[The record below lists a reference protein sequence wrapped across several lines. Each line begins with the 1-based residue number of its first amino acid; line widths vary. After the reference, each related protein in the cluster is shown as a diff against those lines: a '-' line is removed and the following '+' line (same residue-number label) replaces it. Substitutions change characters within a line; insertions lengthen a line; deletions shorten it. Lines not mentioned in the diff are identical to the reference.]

1 MGQTH
6 FLIYPTK
13 KMEGGE
19 DDYPGPESGIG
30 GINLNGRNVG
40 AVMVAPRDVDI
51 ASHSGCR
58 INIYVNSNVQ
68 GTCGSALLSCKV
80 KLRDPGVHLHIEDLK
95 MNRDEGSRQEEMRL
109 IKIGL
114 CLVCLFNVFLGFI
127 LLLSYWLRNNADS
140 T

>member
-1 MGQTH
+1 
-6 FLIYPTK
+6 
-13 KMEGGE
+13 MEGEE

-51 ASHSGCR
+51 ASQSGCR

-68 GTCGSALLSCKV
+68 GTCGSALLSSKV

-95 MNRDEGSRQEEMRL
+95 MNRDDGSRQEEDSFSCSP
-109 IKIGL
+109 IGSGTMPIPHKFREGL
-114 CLVCLFNVFLGFI
+114 Q
-127 LLLSYWLRNNADS
+127 
-140 T
+140 